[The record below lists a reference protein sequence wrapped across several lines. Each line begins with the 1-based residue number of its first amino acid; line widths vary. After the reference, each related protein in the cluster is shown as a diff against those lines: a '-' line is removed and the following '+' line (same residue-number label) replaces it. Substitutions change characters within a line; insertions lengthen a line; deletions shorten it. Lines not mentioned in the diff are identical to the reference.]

1 VTRDGARYANDVI
14 ALGAGSGSAQIRT
27 QAANLNTGRLR
38 RSYVYTDQTVY
49 SKVRLATKATK
60 VLTAMQNIDSVTSI
74 VVKNHRNAPWGSFG
88 PGDDIPVMLA
98 SGWRNTVIWSRI
110 VSMTQDPTTD
120 LMTLALARSDSFT
133 YQAETGQ
140 AGTM

>member
-1 VTRDGARYANDVI
+1 
-14 ALGAGSGSAQIRT
+14 
-27 QAANLNTGRLR
+27 
-38 RSYVYTDQTVY
+38 
-49 SKVRLATKATK
+49 
-60 VLTAMQNIDSVTSI
+60 
-74 VVKNHRNAPWGSFG
+74 
-88 PGDDIPVMLA
+88 MLA